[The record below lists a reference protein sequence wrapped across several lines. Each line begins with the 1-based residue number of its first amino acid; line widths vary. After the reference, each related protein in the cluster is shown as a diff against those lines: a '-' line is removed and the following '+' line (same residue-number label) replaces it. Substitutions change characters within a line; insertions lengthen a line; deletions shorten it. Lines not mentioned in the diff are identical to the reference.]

1 MVCSWGQYVADRNG
15 GRNTGIDLLRGLLV
29 LAVILGHFSE
39 LTHRTSFLTWVGAGI
54 RMPLFIGL
62 TGYLFNLQRARST
75 PLPRLLFK
83 YYDRLILPWLVA
95 TTVYL
100 AIIGSIGIMTP
111 LSILV
116 RPPFHLWFVPVMMA
130 FILIATLSRRP
141 PLTMLA
147 TAIPVSITAM
157 YLFGAGH
164 SATQLGWL
172 PDRRFFI
179 YSIYFFYGLRVAE
192 RGPDQGKYVAALI
205 LAPIGFLWWCG
216 LYGAPNP
223 AAEVAAE
230 LTSCLPLIC
239 LLPVVRKLSTF
250 VPVLVPVGRDS
261 LFFYLWHPMAFA
273 VWAACGVAGQ
283 PMLVASILTLIAAR
297 ALLRRHRSTAHIFG
311 LVARAPSIQPP
322 PLVEAAVSSREIV
335 L

>member
-1 MVCSWGQYVADRNG
+1 VAGRIG

-39 LTHRTSFLTWVGAGI
+39 LTQRTSFLTWVGAGV

-62 TGYLFNLQRARST
+62 AGYLFNLQRARST
-75 PLPRLLFK
+75 PLPHLLFK

-100 AIIGSIGIMTP
+100 AITDDIAIMTP
-111 LSILV
+111 LSILLW
-116 RPPFHLWFVPVMMA
+116 PPFHLWFVPVMMA
-130 FILIATLSRRP
+130 FILIATLTRRP

-164 SATQLGWL
+164 SAEQLGWM

-192 RGPDQGKYVAALI
+192 RGPDKGKYVAALI

-216 LYGAPNP
+216 LYGARNP

-239 LLPVVRKLSTF
+239 LLPLVWKFSAF
-250 VPVLVPVGRDS
+250 VPVLVPIGRDS

-273 VWAACGVAGQ
+273 LWAACGIGQQ
-283 PMLVASILTLIAAR
+283 PMLIASILTLIAAR
-297 ALLRRHRSTAHIFG
+297 SVLRRHPSTAHIFG
-311 LVARAPSIQPP
+311 LAAHAPAIQPL
-322 PLVEAAVSSREIV
+322 PLVEQAVSPREIV